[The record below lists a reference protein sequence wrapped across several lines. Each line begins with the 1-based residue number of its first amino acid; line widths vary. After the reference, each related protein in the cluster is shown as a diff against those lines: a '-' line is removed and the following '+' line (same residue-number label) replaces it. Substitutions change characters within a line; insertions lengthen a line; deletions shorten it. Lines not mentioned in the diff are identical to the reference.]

1 MLIFPRVPRAPRGEN
16 AVFKLKRERG
26 FSLFELIV
34 AMIVISL
41 IGLVLLDR
49 LQYYQEQAEK
59 TAMEQTLTILRV
71 ALQIKKGELMARGEE
86 SQIAGLAK
94 ENPMNWLSRT
104 PANYAGE
111 TDGASPS
118 VAAGDWYYD
127 RRAQTLVYK
136 VKHNHHLA
144 GGREEIRFRI
154 RGEDAENVKASP
166 EMAVTNRIGSL
177 FIQAVPPYT
186 WL

>member
-1 MLIFPRVPRAPRGEN
+1 MGPGQSGDET
-16 AVFKLKRERG
+16 LKSERG

-86 SQIAGLAK
+86 SQITGLAK
-94 ENPMNWLSRT
+94 ENPMRWLSRT

-144 GGREEIRFRI
+144 GDRKEIRFRI
-154 RGEDAENVKASP
+154 RGEDAESIKASP
-166 EMAVTNRIGSL
+166 EIAVTNRIGSL